1 MKAYVISDNTDTVTG
16 MRLAGIEG
24 EVIKGRDNILKRLDE
39 LIHDEDIAIILMTT
53 KTIEPV
59 SDVVSDYKMNL
70 AKPLIVE
77 IPDRHGSGNIGE
89 AINRYIS
96 EAIGVKL

>member
-24 EVIKGRDNILKRLDE
+24 EVIKGRDNIQKRLDE
-39 LIHDEDIAIILMTT
+39 LIQDEDIAIILMTT
-53 KTIEPV
+53 KTIEEV
-59 SDVVSDYKMNL
+59 SDIVAEYKMNL
-70 AKPLIVE
+70 QRPLIVE

-89 AINRYIS
+89 AINSYIS

>member
-1 MKAYVISDNTDTVTG
+1 MRSYVISDNTDTVMG

-24 EVIKGRDNILKRLDE
+24 EVIKGRENILNRLDQ
-39 LIHDEDIAIILMTT
+39 LIHTDDIAIILMTT
-53 KTIEPV
+53 KAIEEV
-59 SDVVSDYKMNL
+59 SDVVSQYKMNL

-89 AINRYIS
+89 SINAYIS

>member
-1 MKAYVISDNTDTVTG
+1 MRAYVISDNTDTVTG

-24 EVIKGRDNILKRLDE
+24 EVIKGREQILNRLDE
-39 LIHDEDIAIILMTT
+39 LIQTEDIAMILMTT
-53 KTIEPV
+53 KTIEEV
-59 SDVVSDYKMNL
+59 SDIVSEYKMNL

-89 AINRYIS
+89 AINSYIS
-96 EAIGVKL
+96 EAIGIKL

>member
-1 MKAYVISDNTDTVTG
+1 MRSYVISDNTDTVMG
-16 MRLAGIEG
+16 MRLSGIEG
-24 EVIKGRDNILKRLDE
+24 EVIKGREYILRRLDE
-39 LIHDEDIAIILMTT
+39 LIHTEDIAIILMTT
-53 KTIEPV
+53 KTIEEV
-59 SDVVSDYKMNL
+59 SDVVSEYKMNL

-89 AINRYIS
+89 SINKYIS

>member
-1 MKAYVISDNTDTVTG
+1 MRAYVISDNTDTVMG

-24 EVIKGRDNILKRLDE
+24 EVIKGRDNIADRLE
-39 LIHDEDIAIILMTT
+39 TLIHTKDIAIILMTT
-53 KTIEPV
+53 KAMEEV
-59 SDVVSDYKMNL
+59 SDIVFDYKMNL

-89 AINRYIS
+89 AMNKCIS

>member
-1 MKAYVISDNTDTVTG
+1 MRAYVISDNTDTVMG

-24 EVIKGRDNILKRLDE
+24 EVIKGRDNIADRLE
-39 LIHDEDIAIILMTT
+39 TLIHTKDIAIILMTT
-53 KTIEPV
+53 KAIEEV
-59 SDVVSDYKMNL
+59 SDIVFDYKMNL

-77 IPDRHGSGNIGE
+77 IPDRHGSGTIGE
-89 AINRYIS
+89 AMNKCIS